1 MGPHSNGTAARKR
14 LRVERK
20 GADENANSATMRL
33 EETESR
39 MPANYFH
46 RICISRMKLVIIRFE
61 FEVLITHPR

>member
-1 MGPHSNGTAARKR
+1 MGPHGNGTAARKC

-39 MPANYFH
+39 IPGNYSSPSYMSY
-46 RICISRMKLVIIRFE
+46 ISRINPVII
-61 FEVLITHPR
+61 